1 MTITSGDVVL
11 EPVDPPSVE
20 AMLSGLVALLV
31 EAVDDGASVGF
42 LAPLTPEAAEAYWR
56 ERASDVAR
64 GSRVLIVARRGDEVL
79 GTVQLAFAAQ
89 ENGAHRAEVQRLLVR
104 RASRHAGLGT
114 ALMREL
120 ERVALERGRTLLFLN
135 TRTGDPPEALYYRIG
150 YTLVGY
156 IPRFARNPDGTFNT
170 TSIMFRHLDAT

>member
-1 MTITSGDVVL
+1 VTVASGGVVL
-11 EPVDPPSVE
+11 ESVDPQILE
-20 AMLSGLVALLV
+20 AVLPGLVALLV

-42 LAPLTPEAAEAYWR
+42 LGPLSSDAAEAYWR
-56 ERASDVAR
+56 ERSSDVAR

-104 RASRHAGLGT
+104 RASRRAGLGT

-135 TRTGDPPEALYYRIG
+135 TRTGDPPEALYYRLG
-150 YTLVGY
+150 YSLVGY